1 MLRMSIFRKNIDSLK
16 RVDCPKNIDTTN
28 LLKNYLGHLLITK
41 TEVESNDVLI
51 VQMSQMAI
59 SHQLVALSSSLG
71 LMPGEKV
78 LSLESPSSSFI
89 INGILLPLY
98 LGCDLF
104 LLPAQVTKQSPEVWP
119 RIGMFSIFY

>member
-1 MLRMSIFRKNIDSLK
+1 MKS
-16 RVDCPKNIDTTN
+16 C
-28 LLKNYLGHLLITK
+28 HLLITK

-119 RIGMFSIFY
+119 RIGMYQELFPFFREKSEMLTCRK

>member
-1 MLRMSIFRKNIDSLK
+1 MSILRKCRFPEN
-16 RVDCPKNIDTTN
+16 VDFPKLTKIN
-28 LLKNYLGHLLITK
+28 LGHLLITK

-119 RIGMFSIFY
+119 RIGMYQLVSLFREKI